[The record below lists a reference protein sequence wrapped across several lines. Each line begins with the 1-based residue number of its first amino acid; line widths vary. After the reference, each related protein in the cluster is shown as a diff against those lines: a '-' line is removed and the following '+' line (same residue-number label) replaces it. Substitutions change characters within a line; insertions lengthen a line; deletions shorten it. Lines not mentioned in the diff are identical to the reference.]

1 MKDGGKFEKI
11 MKNSEREVE
20 LEKVEHTMTLTG
32 STPITI
38 SQANYN
44 YKEELEV
51 YLQNALVLYKNLR
64 EGSKN
69 IKRDFFD
76 TSDSI
81 FKIGD

>member
-51 YLQNALVLYKNLR
+51 YLQNA
-64 EGSKN
+64 
-69 IKRDFFD
+69 
-76 TSDSI
+76 
-81 FKIGD
+81 

>member
-32 STPITI
+32 STPSTI

>member
-32 STPITI
+32 STPSTI

-51 YLQNALVLYKNLR
+51 YLQNA
-64 EGSKN
+64 
-69 IKRDFFD
+69 
-76 TSDSI
+76 
-81 FKIGD
+81 